1 MTISPTN
8 PPPSIADWGSN
19 LGSDS
24 DVSFYLP
31 PNEKS
36 CSDGSQYKYTV
47 TLSQAMT
54 ISEVQLISV
63 KSAYPLVPMKVNLIN
78 AEDGTV

>member
-19 LGSDS
+19 LVSDS
-24 DVSFYLP
+24 DVQFSLP
-31 PNEKS
+31 PNQVS
-36 CSDGSQYKYTV
+36 CWNGSQYKYTV

-54 ISEVQLISV
+54 ISEVQIISV
-63 KSAYPLVPMKVNLIN
+63 KSAYPLVPMKVNLID
-78 AEDGTV
+78 AAGTV

>member
-8 PPPSIADWGSN
+8 PPPSIAEWGSN

-24 DVSFYLP
+24 DIYFNLSPNQVSCL
-31 PNEKS
+31 
-36 CSDGSQYKYTV
+36 DGSQYKYTV

-54 ISEVQLISV
+54 ISEVQIISV
-63 KSAYPLVPMKVNLIN
+63 KSS
-78 AEDGTV
+78 